1 MNAHAID
8 KPRTDKRLPHGGAR
22 EATRSLP
29 TGKRETIVGDLES
42 HIEQALPADAGEAEV
57 RTVLDRLGSPE
68 SIAAEAGADDAH
80 ILAKKGPSRVKE
92 IIGLIGISVGS
103 LFIPL
108 IGWVVGIV
116 LVWMSPVW
124 SKLQKTIATLVW
136 PGGWFAMLYL
146 PLVSVR
152 SSVSLDASVSNTA
165 VQALMVILFIAAP
178 LVVLAWLIRTLVKTD
193 SN

>member
-1 MNAHAID
+1 MLMQSTNQELID
-8 KPRTDKRLPHGGAR
+8 DYLTAVRD
-22 EATRSLP
+22 ATRSLP
-29 TGKRETIVGDLES
+29 TGKRESIVGDLES

-68 SIAAEAGADDAH
+68 SIAAEAGAVDAP
-80 ILAKKGPSRVKE
+80 ILAEKGPSRVKE

-108 IGWVVGIV
+108 IGWVVGMV

-124 SKLQKTIATLVW
+124 SKLQKITATLVW

-152 SSVSLDASVSNTA
+152 SAASFDEGVSNG
-165 VQALMVILFIAAP
+165 VQALLVILFLAAP
-178 LVVLAWLIRTLVKTD
+178 LAVLAWLIRTLVQAD
-193 SN
+193 SK